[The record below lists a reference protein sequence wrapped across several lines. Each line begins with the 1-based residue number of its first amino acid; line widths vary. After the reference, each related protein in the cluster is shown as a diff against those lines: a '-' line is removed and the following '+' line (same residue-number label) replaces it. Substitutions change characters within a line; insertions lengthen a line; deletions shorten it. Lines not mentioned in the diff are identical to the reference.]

1 MVLQNECNE
10 GKVELGNKE
19 KEKSMLKAEVER
31 LIERGRLLEEER
43 LGLME
48 KMEDLRKDYNGKISK
63 LEVKLEEMVGAVG

>member
-19 KEKSMLKAEVER
+19 KEKGMLKAEVER

>member
-19 KEKSMLKAEVER
+19 KEKGMLKAEVER

-48 KMEDLRKDYNGKISK
+48 KMEDLRKDYNSKISK

>member
-1 MVLQNECNE
+1 MVLQNECND

-31 LIERGRLLEEER
+31 LIEKGRLLEEER

-63 LEVKLEEMVGAVG
+63 LEVKLE

>member
-1 MVLQNECNE
+1 M
-10 GKVELGNKE
+10 ELGNKE

-48 KMEDLRKDYNGKISK
+48 KMEDLRKDYNSKISK

>member
-31 LIERGRLLEEER
+31 LIEKGRLLEEER

-63 LEVKLEEMVGAVG
+63 LEVKLE

>member
-48 KMEDLRKDYNGKISK
+48 KMEDLRKDYNSKISK